1 MHPRRL
7 RALLLSLALAAAA
20 HAQNTFF
27 GPLDT
32 KLHVDVRISSPAI
45 LDPISVEDA
54 NKLGVLPA
62 LRDWLFSGEL
72 ALPKRGQLHYRVMV
86 QRGVD
91 GDFLYIDKDRSGH
104 FERSERIPFHSSA
117 KPSDE
122 RLQSS
127 AEFDVNLPGQLFP
140 TCPMQV
146 WLIRDGIPTPARP
159 DQLAVVYTSLPF
171 VEGQAVLPGR
181 PLSVRFEYDPDTQS
195 VSLTDGREWI
205 DLNGDGQFD
214 MTPGSGEFLHAHGT
228 APIFDIGKRTLQVQS
243 VDLKAHRFVLVSV
256 SLAADRRIPLTI
268 GAQLPDFTFAD
279 FSGTPRHL
287 SDVKGRFVLLDF
299 WATWCAPCMADLPKL
314 KQAYADFHPQG
325 LEILGMNGDESAEKA
340 QAVIL
345 QKDLA
350 WPQARYDQDL
360 MENRFQISQW
370 PTLVLIDLSGGQRTI
385 VSLGRPDHLP
395 LDGDHLAAT
404 LKTLLANS
412 PAAAK
417 PSAR

>member
-1 MHPRRL
+1 MHPRGL
-7 RALLLSLALAAAA
+7 RSLLLFFALIAAAR
-20 HAQNTFF
+20 AQSTFF

-32 KLHVDVRISSPAI
+32 NLHVDARISSPAI
-45 LDPISVEDA
+45 LDPISFEDA
-54 NKLGVLPA
+54 QELGVQA
-62 LRDWLFSGEL
+62 ASGDKLFAGEL
-72 ALPKRGQLHYRVMV
+72 ALPKRGKLHYKAVVVRHP
-86 QRGVD
+86 D
-91 GDFLYIDKDRSGH
+91 GTDLLYLDRNRNGH
-104 FERSERIPFHSSA
+104 FEPAEHTAFGAAQSG
-117 KPSDE
+117 DT
-122 RLQSS
+122 RLQSV
-127 AEFDVNLPGQLFP
+127 AGANVDLPDPLFP

-146 WLIRDGIPTPARP
+146 WLIRDGIPTPARS
-159 DQLAVVYTSLPF
+159 DQLAIIYTSLPF

-214 MTPGSGEFLHAHGT
+214 MTPGSGEFLHGHGT
-228 APIFDIGKRTLQVQS
+228 APVFDIGKRPLQVQS
-243 VDLKAHRFVLVSV
+243 VDLKAHRFVLASV
-256 SLAADRRIPLTI
+256 SAAADRRIPLTI
-268 GAQLPDFTFAD
+268 GRQLPDFTFTD

-287 SDVKGRFVLLDF
+287 SDVKARYVLLDF

-325 LEILGMNGDESAEKA
+325 IEILAMNGDESAEKP
-340 QAVIL
+340 QAMVQ
-345 QKDLA
+345 QKGLP

-360 MENRFQISQW
+360 IENRFQISQW

-385 VSLGRPDHLP
+385 VSSGRPDHLP

-404 LKTLLANS
+404 LTTLLANN